1 MKAEY
6 LKDIELTFERDGLVV
21 ELDICDALTRMTV
34 DVKVSERLTDG
45 RLDHKAWVMTEFDDL
60 YNKIRFVDLYSYQKQ
75 VGYSSLAVSILV
87 ELYKSIMEP
96 TLLSATKCYGN
107 LSSIGDENPEIQHLK
122 RVKFWSDLGFS
133 VSQGGHEDNPRM
145 VCLLQNLSI
154 SPNAKDVSQE
164 FYKISNYV

>member
-1 MKAEY
+1 
-6 LKDIELTFERDGLVV
+6 
-21 ELDICDALTRMTV
+21 
-34 DVKVSERLTDG
+34 
-45 RLDHKAWVMTEFDDL
+45 MTEFDDL

-164 FYKISNYV
+164 FYKFRTTYDNYWNVVTVMFEALCGLFSASYRGLCSFMQFLFN